1 MIGNNT
7 EAFSIPASTNVK
19 KFAIPFASP
28 DNTPYRFPFI
38 PFSSFGDIFLNAEI
52 KKTSTICYL
61 FFLVAGMGFFIAHS
75 KI

>member
-38 PFSSFGDIFLNAEI
+38 LLSSFGEIFLNAEI
-52 KKTSTICYL
+52 EKTTEQRS
-61 FFLVAGMGFFIAHS
+61 IANNMNS
-75 KI
+75 LLYDSG